1 MAGIFDR
8 LSFPASLSDQTVA
21 YSDKT
26 VNTMNTMP
34 KLLNEWQND
43 DIASSNVGGY
53 FKNPITTYTA
63 NLTAITSSIQS
74 VSAGVLNIGAIYS
87 TASSVLLAISEFDDH
102 TDRLSGVTEITPDTS
117 TLPHYES
124 AIGLGKVLS
133 HLVYQSDGI
142 ANNAVMI
149 GSFGSLYSANTLQ
162 SFYDTISSYPS
173 TIANSIFT
181 NIDSNLESNLTST
194 QITTITG
201 QLSNLTSYMV
211 TTSNADITFFTN
223 SRSVV
228 DDYNAVKGFTK
239 MGQTELYLT
248 QNLIGSDKLLSRTT

>member
-1 MAGIFDR
+1 MTGIFDR
-8 LSFPASLSDQTVA
+8 LSFPDSLSSETIA

-26 VNTMNTMP
+26 INTMNTMP
-34 KLLNEWQND
+34 KLLNDWQNE

-53 FKNPITTYTA
+53 FKNPVTTYTA
-63 NLTAITSSIQS
+63 NLAAIAASIEAI
-74 VSAGVLNIGAIYS
+74 SAGILNIEAIYS
-87 TASSVLLAISEFDDH
+87 TANSVLLAIPEFNDH
-102 TDRLSGVTEITPDTS
+102 TDRLSGVTAITPDTS

-149 GSFGSLYSANTLQ
+149 GSFGSLYSTNTLQ
-162 SFYDTISSYPS
+162 GFYDTISSYPS

-181 NIDSNLESNLTST
+181 NFESNSESNLTST
-194 QITTITG
+194 QISTIVG
-201 QLSNLTSYMV
+201 QLSNITSYMV

-228 DDYNAVKGFTK
+228 DDYNAIKGFTK
-239 MGQTELYLT
+239 MGQTEIYLT
-248 QNLIGSDKLLSRTT
+248 QNLVGSDKLLSRTT

>member
-1 MAGIFDR
+1 MTGIFDR
-8 LSFPASLSDQTVA
+8 LSFPTALSDQTIA

-26 VNTMNTMP
+26 MNTMNTMP
-34 KLLNEWQND
+34 KLLNEWQNV

-53 FKNPITTYTA
+53 FKNPVVTYTA
-63 NLTAITSSIQS
+63 NLSSVTSSIQS
-74 VSAGVLNIGAIYS
+74 ISPGVLNIETIFS
-87 TASSVLLAISEFDDH
+87 TASSVMLAISEFDDH
-102 TDRLSGVTEITPDTS
+102 TDRLSGVSAITPETS

-133 HLVYQSDGI
+133 HLIYQSDGI

-162 SFYDTISSYPS
+162 GFYDTILSYPS

-194 QITTITG
+194 QITTITE
-201 QLSNLTSYMV
+201 QLGNIASYMI
-211 TTSNADITFFTN
+211 TTSNADISFFTN
-223 SRSVV
+223 SRAVV
-228 DDYNAVKGFTK
+228 DDYNAIKGFTK
-239 MGQTELYLT
+239 MGQTEVYLT
-248 QNLIGSDKLLSRTT
+248 ENLVGSDKLLSRLT

>member
-8 LSFPASLSDQTVA
+8 LSFPASLSDQTIA

-26 VNTMNTMP
+26 INTMNTMP
-34 KLLNEWQND
+34 KLLNDWQNV

-53 FKNPITTYTA
+53 FKNPVISYTA
-63 NLTAITSSIQS
+63 NLASVSSSIQS
-74 VSAGVLNIGAIYS
+74 ISAGVLNIGAIYS
-87 TASSVLLAISEFDDH
+87 SAISVLSAISEFNDH

-142 ANNAVMI
+142 ANNAVML

-239 MGQTELYLT
+239 MGQTEIYLT
-248 QNLIGSDKLLSRTT
+248 QNLIGSDKLLSRIS